1 LGLSDFIVYVLLG
14 VAQWW
19 NVYTGHPPPTLG
31 KKEGRKIHFFFL
43 IFQKEEIKKN
53 IFIIFYQ
60 GEQLRLKIKKICDG

>member
-1 LGLSDFIVYVLLG
+1 MI
-14 VAQWW
+14 
-19 NVYTGHPPPTLG
+19 
-31 KKEGRKIHFFFL
+31 FFL